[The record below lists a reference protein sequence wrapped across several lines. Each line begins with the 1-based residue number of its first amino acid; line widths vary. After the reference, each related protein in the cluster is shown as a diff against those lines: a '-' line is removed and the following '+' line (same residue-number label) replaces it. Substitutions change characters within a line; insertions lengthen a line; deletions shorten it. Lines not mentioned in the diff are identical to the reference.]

1 MRFLIKTAFWLAL
14 IAFFLPSPQSGE
26 GEAASVNYFGAFL
39 GAQEAISDMTG
50 FCERSPAACAA
61 GRDVGAYVA
70 SRVGDGLVYAYSLAR
85 ASGVEV
91 AEPGTT
97 EAPALAVP
105 ARDPMETAAVAAE
118 RVRQAT
124 TGLTVGQTMPA
135 LPQTPAPAAAG
146 TAATV
151 PSVTIV
157 PTPAPR
163 A

>member
-39 GAQEAISDMTG
+39 GAQEAISDMGG

-61 GRDVGAYVA
+61 GRDVGTYVA

-91 AEPGTT
+91 AEPATA
-97 EAPALAVP
+97 EAPALAVS

-124 TGLTVGQTMPA
+124 GLNLGQAMPA
-135 LPQTPAPAAAG
+135 APQAPATAEPVAAP
-146 TAATV
+146 T
-151 PSVTIV
+151 VTIV